1 MPGGEVGEPLGGK
14 VVRMRRMAIVL
25 ALALVP
31 IMGPAVLSP
40 AEAGTAAVAAGSLQA
55 DFNNDGFI
63 DAAVGVPL
71 EDIGG
76 TLDAGAVNVLY
87 GSASGLTGAGSQQF
101 WQGAGGVPGPAEA
114 GDLFGFSL
122 ATGDFN
128 NDGFAD
134 LAVGAPFEDV
144 GSIVD
149 AGLVNVLY
157 GSAAGLTGA
166 GSQQFWQ
173 GAGGG
178 GVSGT
183 TEAGDSFGFWL
194 ASGDF
199 NANSF
204 DDLAVGVVG
213 EDIGSI
219 VDAGSVNVLSGSAAG
234 LTGAGSQQFW
244 QGAGLPGSAEAGD
257 GLGFAL
263 VAGDFNNDTFVDLA
277 AGAPFEAIG
286 SAVEAGSVNV
296 LPGSAAGLTSA
307 GSQQFWQGAAGVAGT
322 AEAGD
327 FFGSALAAGD
337 FNNDGFAEL
346 AIGAPVESIGS
357 IAGAGAVNV
366 LRGTAAGLTGAGS
379 QQFWQGSGGITGTTE
394 VGDNLGSS
402 LAGGDFNNDGFADL
416 SVGVV
421 GEDIGSVPDAGAV
434 NVLHGTAGGL
444 TGVGSQGFWQG
455 SGGITGTSEAGDG
468 VGFAVAAGDFNNDS
482 FVDLVAGV
490 PFESIGAVAGA
501 GAVNV
506 LHGTAGGLT
515 GTGSQGFWQGTGV
528 PGTAEE
534 GDLFGFALVGGDLSS
549 ASAASTA
556 SASAASAGSAS
567 SAAGS
572 SAALSRFLPKPKTT
586 ATQGAQQAQVTGL

>member
-1 MPGGEVGEPLGGK
+1 
-14 VVRMRRMAIVL
+14 MRRLSIIL

-31 IMGPAVLSP
+31 IVGPAVISP
-40 AEAGTAAVAAGSLQA
+40 AHGSTAGLAAGSLQA

-63 DAAVGVPL
+63 DAAVGVPF
-71 EDIGG
+71 EDIGAVA
-76 TLDAGAVNVLY
+76 DAGSVNVLY
-87 GSASGLTGAGSQQF
+87 GSASGLTGGAGSQQF

-134 LAVGAPFEDV
+134 LAVGVPFEDI

-157 GSAAGLTGA
+157 GSASGLTGA

-183 TEAGDSFGFWL
+183 TEAGDLFGFWL

-204 DDLAVGVVG
+204 ADLAVGVVG

-219 VDAGSVNVLSGSAAG
+219 VDAGSVNVLPGSAAG
-234 LTGAGSQQFW
+234 LIGAGSQQFW
-244 QGAGLPGSAEAGD
+244 QGTGGLPGTAEAGD
-257 GLGFAL
+257 SLGFAL

-286 SAVEAGSVNV
+286 SAAEAGSVNV
-296 LPGSAAGLTSA
+296 LHGSASGLTST
-307 GSQQFWQGAAGVAGT
+307 GSQQFWQGAAGVAGM

-327 FFGSALAAGD
+327 FFGA
-337 FNNDGFAEL
+337 
-346 AIGAPVESIGS
+346 
-357 IAGAGAVNV
+357 
-366 LRGTAAGLTGAGS
+366 
-379 QQFWQGSGGITGTTE
+379 
-394 VGDNLGSS
+394 S
-402 LAGGDFNNDGFADL
+402 L
-416 SVGVV
+416 
-421 GEDIGSVPDAGAV
+421 
-434 NVLHGTAGGL
+434 
-444 TGVGSQGFWQG
+444 
-455 SGGITGTSEAGDG
+455 
-468 VGFAVAAGDFNNDS
+468 AAGDFNNDS

-490 PFESIGAVAGA
+490 PFESIGSIAGA
-501 GAVNV
+501 GAVDV
-506 LHGTAGGLT
+506 LGGTAGGLT
-515 GTGSQGFWQGTGV
+515 GAGSRAFWQGVFGV
-528 PGTAEE
+528 PGTAEA

-549 ASAASTA
+549 ASAASAA
-556 SASAASAGSAS
+556 SASAASAAGST

-572 SAALSRFLPKPKTT
+572 SAALSRFLPRPKTT
-586 ATQGAQQAQVTGL
+586 APKRAEQTQATGL

>member
-1 MPGGEVGEPLGGK
+1 
-14 VVRMRRMAIVL
+14 MRRLSIIL

-31 IMGPAVLSP
+31 IVGPAVISP
-40 AEAGTAAVAAGSLQA
+40 AHGSTAGLAAGSLQA

-63 DAAVGVPL
+63 DAAVGVPF
-71 EDIGG
+71 EDIGAVA
-76 TLDAGAVNVLY
+76 DAGSVNVLY
-87 GSASGLTGAGSQQF
+87 GSASGLTGGAGSQQF

-134 LAVGAPFEDV
+134 LAVGVPLEDV

-157 GSAAGLTGA
+157 GSASGLTGA

-183 TEAGDSFGFWL
+183 TEAGDLFGFWL

-204 DDLAVGVVG
+204 ADLAVGVVG

-219 VDAGSVNVLSGSAAG
+219 VDAGSVNVLPGSAAG
-234 LTGAGSQQFW
+234 LIGAGSQQFW
-244 QGAGLPGSAEAGD
+244 QGTGGLPGTAEAGD
-257 GLGFAL
+257 SLGFAL

-286 SAVEAGSVNV
+286 SAAEAGSVNV
-296 LPGSAAGLTSA
+296 LHGSASGLTST
-307 GSQQFWQGAAGVAGT
+307 GSQQFWQGAAGVAGM

-327 FFGSALAAGD
+327 FFGASLAAGD

-346 AIGAPVESIGS
+346 AIGAPVEAIGS
-357 IAGAGAVNV
+357 IVGAGSVNV
-366 LRGTAAGLTGAGS
+366 LHGTAGGLIGAGS

-394 VGDNLGSS
+394 VDDNVGSS
-402 LAGGDFNNDGFADL
+402 LAGGDFDNDGFADL
-416 SVGVV
+416 SIGVV
-421 GEDIGSVPDAGAV
+421 GEDIGSVADAGAV
-434 NVLHGTAGGL
+434 DVLHGTAGGL
-444 TGVGSQGFWQG
+444 TGTGSQGFWQG
-455 SGGITGTSEAGDG
+455 SGGITGTTETGDG
-468 VGFAVAAGDFNNDS
+468 VGFALAAGDFNNDS

-490 PFESIGAVAGA
+490 PFESIGSIAGA
-501 GAVNV
+501 GAVDV
-506 LHGTAGGLT
+506 LGGTAGGLT
-515 GTGSQGFWQGTGV
+515 GAGSRAFWQGVFGV
-528 PGTAEE
+528 PGTAEA

-549 ASAASTA
+549 ASAASAA
-556 SASAASAGSAS
+556 SASAASAAGST

-572 SAALSRFLPKPKTT
+572 SAALSRFLPRPKTT
-586 ATQGAQQAQVTGL
+586 APKRAEQTQATGL

>member
-1 MPGGEVGEPLGGK
+1 
-14 VVRMRRMAIVL
+14 MRRLSIIL

-31 IMGPAVLSP
+31 IVGPAVISP
-40 AEAGTAAVAAGSLQA
+40 AHGSTAGLAAGSLQA

-63 DAAVGVPL
+63 DAAVGVPF
-71 EDIGG
+71 EDIGAVA
-76 TLDAGAVNVLY
+76 DAGSVNVLY
-87 GSASGLTGAGSQQF
+87 GSASGLTGGAGSQQF

-134 LAVGAPFEDV
+134 LAVGVPLEDV

-157 GSAAGLTGA
+157 GSASGLTGA

-178 GVSGT
+178 GVAGT
-183 TEAGDSFGFWL
+183 TEAGDLFGFWL

-204 DDLAVGVVG
+204 ADLAVGVVG

-219 VDAGSVNVLSGSAAG
+219 VDAGSVNVLPGSAAG
-234 LTGAGSQQFW
+234 LIGAGSQQFW
-244 QGAGLPGSAEAGD
+244 QGTGGLPGTAEAGD
-257 GLGFAL
+257 SLGFAL

-286 SAVEAGSVNV
+286 SAAEAGSVNV
-296 LPGSAAGLTSA
+296 LHGSASGLTST
-307 GSQQFWQGAAGVAGT
+307 GSQQFWQGAAGVAGM

-327 FFGSALAAGD
+327 FFGASLAAGD

-346 AIGAPVESIGS
+346 AIGAPVEAIGS
-357 IAGAGAVNV
+357 IV
-366 LRGTAAGLTGAGS
+366 GAGS
-379 QQFWQGSGGITGTTE
+379 
-394 VGDNLGSS
+394 VD
-402 LAGGDFNNDGFADL
+402 
-416 SVGVV
+416 
-421 GEDIGSVPDAGAV
+421 
-434 NVLHGTAGGL
+434 VLHGTAGGL
-444 TGVGSQGFWQG
+444 TGTGSQGFWQG
-455 SGGITGTSEAGDG
+455 SGGITGTTETGDG
-468 VGFAVAAGDFNNDS
+468 VGFALAAGDFNNDS

-490 PFESIGAVAGA
+490 PFESIGSIAGA
-501 GAVNV
+501 GAVDV
-506 LHGTAGGLT
+506 LGGTAGGLT
-515 GTGSQGFWQGTGV
+515 GAGSRAFWQGVFGV
-528 PGTAEE
+528 PGTAEA

-549 ASAASTA
+549 ASAASAA
-556 SASAASAGSAS
+556 SASAASAAGST

-572 SAALSRFLPKPKTT
+572 SAALSRFLPRPKTT
-586 ATQGAQQAQVTGL
+586 APKRAEQTQATGL